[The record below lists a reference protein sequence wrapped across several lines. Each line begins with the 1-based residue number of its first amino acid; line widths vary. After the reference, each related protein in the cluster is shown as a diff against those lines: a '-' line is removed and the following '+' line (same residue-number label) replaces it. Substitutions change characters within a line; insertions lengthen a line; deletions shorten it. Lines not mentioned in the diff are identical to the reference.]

1 MSRRRLDPLALRAG
15 DLGNTPQPSTAGVS
29 LSSQVCVAPRAAAL
43 AAAAG
48 CGRYDGPPTGPAL
61 RLNKTA
67 SRRVGLSFNPIA
79 VGFAEEDHCRY
90 QRTFAQSP
98 SRFDTATFQLGLPY
112 LRDAGPLPQVAL
124 SDLQRLVVE
133 PIVCEPFRWP
143 SGCLLRQCWPLGEAT
158 PKLLVRPCQAQL
170 RT

>member
-1 MSRRRLDPLALRAG
+1 MPPSCDGPTTTLLKHGQWWRRSAERNRRRSR
-15 DLGNTPQPSTAGVS
+15 VH
-29 LSSQVCVAPRAAAL
+29 R
-43 AAAAG
+43 
-48 CGRYDGPPTGPAL
+48 RYPVTMGL

-124 SDLQRLVVE
+124 SDLQRLEGARSQAGNRRFGQHDSSAERSIVFENRPSFRAAPHRHSREINRQAAAVQR
-133 PIVCEPFRWP
+133 PILHAV
-143 SGCLLRQCWPLGEAT
+143 A
-158 PKLLVRPCQAQL
+158 
-170 RT
+170 

>member
-1 MSRRRLDPLALRAG
+1 MPPSCDGPTTTLLKHGQWWRRSVERNRRRSRVHRRYPVT
-15 DLGNTPQPSTAGVS
+15 LG
-29 LSSQVCVAPRAAAL
+29 
-43 AAAAG
+43 
-48 CGRYDGPPTGPAL
+48 L